1 MRPHIVFVLSDQH
14 NPSVIRSHGD
24 PHVRTPNLDRLTAEG
39 TALDNCYCASPL
51 CVPSRAAMLSGMLG
65 HRTGILTN
73 HQSLR
78 SDEATFV
85 HALAASGYE
94 TVLAGR
100 MHFVGPDQRHGYTE
114 RLVGDITDESDQS

>member
-39 TALDNCYCASPL
+39 AALDNCYCASPL

-73 HQSLR
+73 RAGCNDMQQGVPG
-78 SDEATFV
+78 ENT
-85 HALAASGYE
+85 E
-94 TVLAGR
+94 TQHR
-100 MHFVGPDQRHGYTE
+100 NQ
-114 RLVGDITDESDQS
+114 